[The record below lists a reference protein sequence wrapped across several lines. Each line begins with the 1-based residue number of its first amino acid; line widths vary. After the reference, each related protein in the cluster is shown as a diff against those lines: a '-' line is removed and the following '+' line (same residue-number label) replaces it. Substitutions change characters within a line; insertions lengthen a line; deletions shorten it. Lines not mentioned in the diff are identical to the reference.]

1 MIIQDIISVI
11 LQEPNFTFVL
21 QTDLTTSVLVPAS
34 CNGKA
39 RLLFIS
45 WSQSLTGP
53 LSLDLVKNERLNVT
67 SYFNALK
74 FNVQYTVFFVTA
86 LYGLKYIQENKDTV
100 LYNAL
105 IANPLTRPYLRH
117 FLTKTN
123 CMGWQFLKKKI
134 LILLI

>member
-1 MIIQDIISVI
+1 MLLPRRQITRTNYAFIGNTCKFGIISIKYVIIQDIISVI

-86 LYGLKYIQENKDTV
+86 LYGLKYIQENK
-100 LYNAL
+100 L
-105 IANPLTRPYLRH
+105 
-117 FLTKTN
+117 
-123 CMGWQFLKKKI
+123 
-134 LILLI
+134 

>member
-1 MIIQDIISVI
+1 MLLPRRQITRTNYAFIGNTCKFGIISIKYVIIQDIISVILQDIISVI

-21 QTDLTTSVLVPAS
+21 QTDLTTSGLVPAS

-86 LYGLKYIQENKDTV
+86 LYGLKYIQENK
-100 LYNAL
+100 L
-105 IANPLTRPYLRH
+105 
-117 FLTKTN
+117 
-123 CMGWQFLKKKI
+123 
-134 LILLI
+134 